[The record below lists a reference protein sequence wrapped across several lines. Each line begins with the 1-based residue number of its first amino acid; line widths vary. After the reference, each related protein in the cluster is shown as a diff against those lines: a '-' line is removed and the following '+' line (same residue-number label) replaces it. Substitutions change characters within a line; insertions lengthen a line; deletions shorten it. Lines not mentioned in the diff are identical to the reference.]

1 VHVQLA
7 GAGDLGEA
15 QPQTVA
21 PRPRP
26 GPVMALAVPALDLKA
41 GVVQVD
47 WEPPPYVVG
56 QLHGSA
62 NVSLGNTVMIGHLR
76 GAAGDVFAHLDRLK
90 PGDEITA
97 TSRGLDY
104 DFVVS
109 QKFTRANTDSSPTRP
124 TDTPRLTLMTCAG
137 VWNPLTQDYSQRLWV
152 VAEPPDLAKETIAA
166 EAEKAA
172 AAATATATAQAQATA
187 TAAAEPTP
195 TPEATPIPTVAP
207 IGEIGPLG
215 GLGNTWADLTT
226 AYGQP
231 RGESGFEKPML
242 YQKGSLQFLVRYSPD
257 PPRASL
263 IAETPPPGARLSLPA
278 AMAEARKLLPSD
290 THARASAPEGNDQLV
305 AERLRSDLLGRVL
318 SAEPG
323 DFLAVYAR
331 EKDGRISRIVVGLGD
346 DPGELLRRASE

>member
-1 VHVQLA
+1 
-7 GAGDLGEA
+7 
-15 QPQTVA
+15 
-21 PRPRP
+21 
-26 GPVMALAVPALDLKA
+26 
-41 GVVQVD
+41 
-47 WEPPPYVVG
+47 
-56 QLHGSA
+56 
-62 NVSLGNTVMIGHLR
+62 MIGHLR
-76 GAAGDVFAHLDRLK
+76 GASGDVFAHLDRLK

-109 QKFTRANTDSSPTRP
+109 QKFVRANTDTSPTRP
-124 TDTPRLTLMTCAG
+124 TDTPRLTLMTCTG
-137 VWNPLTQDYSQRLWV
+137 IWNPLTRDYSERLWV

-195 TPEATPIPTVAP
+195 AATPVPTVAP

-215 GLGNTWADLTT
+215 GLGNSWADLTT

-231 RGESGFEKPML
+231 RGDPGSDKPVL
-242 YQKGSLQFLVRYSPD
+242 YQKGNVRYLVRYSAD

-263 IAETPPPGARLSLPA
+263 IAETPPANARLSLPA
-278 AMAEARKLLPSD
+278 AMAEARRLLPSD
-290 THARASAPEGNDQLV
+290 THARTSAPEGNDQLA
-305 AERLRSDLLGRVL
+305 AERLRSELLGRVL
-318 SAEPG
+318 GAEPG

-331 EKDGRISRIVVGLGD
+331 ERDGHISRVVVGLGD
-346 DPGELLRRASE
+346 DPGELLRQAAE